1 VRGSAHCATPSA
13 SVKLSLSRV
22 GEMTKEAWVGISPTY
37 RCECG
42 EKMLSLFIS
51 YGEPAVFEYPLVCPR
66 CKRNLKSAVK
76 AITKHPDIGEDV
88 KIQLLVQLLD
98 FLFL

>member
-1 VRGSAHCATPSA
+1 
-13 SVKLSLSRV
+13 
-22 GEMTKEAWVGISPTY
+22 MKEAWIARSMAY
-37 RCECG
+37 RCVDCSEA
-42 EKMLSLFIS
+42 MVSLFVS

-76 AITKHPDIGEDV
+76 AITKLDLGEDV

>member
-1 VRGSAHCATPSA
+1 
-13 SVKLSLSRV
+13 
-22 GEMTKEAWVGISPTY
+22 MTKEAWVGISPTY

-42 EKMLSLFIS
+42 EKMVSLFIS
-51 YGEPAVFEYPLVCPR
+51 YGEPAVFEYPLLCPLHWR
-66 CKRNLKSAVK
+66 RGLKSAVK
-76 AITKHPDIGEDV
+76 AITKLDLGEDV